1 MNLQKKLLEKI
12 KRVIQ
17 RTTRFFKLLPSYL
30 FSAHNNQKQAV
41 YVVDNANWSI
51 KWDGIHITE
60 NLTKTGRNSWVDAS
74 PSLYKNKIIHFGS
87 SYVFE
92 QFSSKLNSNNKYFVN
107 FFHGKFG
114 DDPVLDRRYNLL
126 KKHIDNIDGVIYST
140 SIMKERFL
148 EFGIPKEKLFYV
160 PIGVDL
166 KSFKPASKEFI
177 KSTRK
182 SLGIPEDAFV
192 IGSFQKDGDGWG
204 EGMSPK
210 LIKGPDTFIEMAKQI
225 NQKRPVFCLLSG
237 PARGF
242 VKKGLE
248 DANVPFLHEYFE
260 NYFDVIPFYQILDA
274 YIITSREEG
283 GPKALLEAMACG
295 VPVVTTDVGMA
306 RDVIDGHDCGVV
318 CDVDDISALISSTLE
333 ITDNDEIQNRLVK
346 NGLKRIQ
353 AFDWPEISKYCE
365 DAYNS
370 VDRP

>member
-1 MNLQKKLLEKI
+1 MKKLREL
-12 KRVIQ
+12 
-17 RTTRFFKLLPSYL
+17 FKEPLVFSSSYHRIY

-41 YVVDNANWSI
+41 YVVENANWSI

-148 EFGIPKEKLFYV
+148 EFGIPKKKLFYV

-225 NQKRPVFCLLSG
+225 NQKRPVFAC
-237 PARGF
+237 
-242 VKKGLE
+242 
-248 DANVPFLHEYFE
+248 
-260 NYFDVIPFYQILDA
+260 YQDQP
-274 YIITSREEG
+274 G
-283 GPKALLEAMACG
+283 ALLRK
-295 VPVVTTDVGMA
+295 V
-306 RDVIDGHDCGVV
+306 
-318 CDVDDISALISSTLE
+318 
-333 ITDNDEIQNRLVK
+333 
-346 NGLKRIQ
+346 
-353 AFDWPEISKYCE
+353 
-365 DAYNS
+365 
-370 VDRP
+370 